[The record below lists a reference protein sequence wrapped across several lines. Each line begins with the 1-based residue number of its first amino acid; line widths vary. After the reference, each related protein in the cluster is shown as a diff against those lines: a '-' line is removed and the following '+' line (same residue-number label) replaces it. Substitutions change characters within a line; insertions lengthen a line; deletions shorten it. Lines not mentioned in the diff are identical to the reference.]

1 MLSYWVHSFEMTS
14 NFRIS
19 KNLEDR
25 SSNFPNFR
33 KALFQF
39 RILLWKVRKTIFRC
53 LYFWGKVR
61 IAFAIELNS
70 SIAMRTFPKNIKH
83 LNIVL
88 RTLVSKIRNWKRAFR
103 NFWKIGRRRFQIF
116 EYSNFWKKSNEW
128 TQWVNQ
134 STFRMT

>member
-1 MLSYWVHSFEMTS
+1 MSENGIKNSCVEDAIHIWQSFNQRGEISSNDRELLNFNKHSRKFTWLLEFQYKKVKIFTSIAIYWVYSFEMTS

-53 LYFWGKVR
+53 LYFWGKKHV
-61 IAFAIELNS
+61 AFPIDINLS
-70 SIAMRTFPKNIKH
+70 SIYKP
-83 LNIVL
+83 
-88 RTLVSKIRNWKRAFR
+88 
-103 NFWKIGRRRFQIF
+103 
-116 EYSNFWKKSNEW
+116 
-128 TQWVNQ
+128 
-134 STFRMT
+134 